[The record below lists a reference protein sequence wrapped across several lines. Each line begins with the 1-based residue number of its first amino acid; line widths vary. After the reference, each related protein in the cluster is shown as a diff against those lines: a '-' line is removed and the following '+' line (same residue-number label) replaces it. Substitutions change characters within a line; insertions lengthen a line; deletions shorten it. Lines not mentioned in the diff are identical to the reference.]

1 MPEALQHFLLHPQP
15 VPHGPELPMLRHDGG
30 RGMQQR
36 GQPIRCIRLTIGGA
50 KRCLHVGEALLED
63 RVQHGGLAV
72 EVVVEQSRRDAGRI
86 GNRIDRC
93 RGVAAAGKQLQCSIE
108 KFCPRDGADFLILES
123 CSWRHFMM
131 NDRSILTTA
140 EA

>member
-1 MPEALQHFLLHPQP
+1 
-15 VPHGPELPMLRHDGG
+15 MLRHDCG
-30 RGMQQR
+30 RGMQERRQA
-36 GQPIRCIRLTIGGA
+36 IRCARFTIGGG
-50 KRCLHVGEALLED
+50 KGCLHVGEALLED

-72 EVVVEQSRRDAGRI
+72 EVVVEQSRGDAGLI

-93 RGVAAAGKQLQCSIE
+93 RRVAAAGKQLQGSVE
-108 KFCPRDGADFLILES
+108 ELCPGYGANFLILES
-123 CSWRHFMM
+123 CSWRHFLM